1 MDNLRLCLATQ
12 EEIKIVYND
21 AYIQNSIKQDD
32 KQITQIIHPLVT
44 YISCYNNNEFL
55 GCFIKISQSDIETE
69 GHSLLL
75 KQGIRYS
82 RKLLSLFIEFC
93 FCENIERMT
102 TFIPNDLQTVVN
114 FCLKSGWKIEG
125 IKRNAIIKNNQPVNV
140 IMMGILRKEFL
151 CHQ

>member
-1 MDNLRLCLATQ
+1 MDNLRLGFATQ
-12 EEIKIVYND
+12 EEINIVYND
-21 AYIQNSIKQDD
+21 TYIQNAIKQDN

-75 KQGIRYS
+75 KQGIKYS

-93 FCENIERMT
+93 FYENIERMT
-102 TFIPNDLQTVVN
+102 TFIPNDLQTVIN
-114 FCLKSGWKIEG
+114 FCLKANWKIEG
-125 IKRNAIIKNNQPVNV
+125 IKRNAIMKNNKPLDVT
-140 IMMGILRKEFL
+140 MMGILRKDII
-151 CHQ
+151 CHL